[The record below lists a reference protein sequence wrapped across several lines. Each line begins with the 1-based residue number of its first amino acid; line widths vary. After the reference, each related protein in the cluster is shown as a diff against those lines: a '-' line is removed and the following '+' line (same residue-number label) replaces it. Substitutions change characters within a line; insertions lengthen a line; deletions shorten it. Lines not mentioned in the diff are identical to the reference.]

1 MQHIIELDEE
11 TEQGLRNYS
20 LSSGETKKTI
30 LASAVKE
37 FLQQHSKQKSLEQ
50 ALKSFV
56 INSDGFKLDRECA
69 NKR

>member
-11 TEQGLRNYS
+11 TEQGLRSYS

-37 FLQQHSKQKSLEQ
+37 FLQ
-50 ALKSFV
+50 
-56 INSDGFKLDRECA
+56 
-69 NKR
+69 

>member
-11 TEQGLRNYS
+11 TEQDLRSYS
-20 LSSGETKKTI
+20 LSSGETEKAI
-30 LASAVKE
+30 LANAVKE

-56 INSDGFKLDRECA
+56 INSDGFK
-69 NKR
+69 